1 MNDITDAIHDVAN
14 AIHPKGGGGHD
25 PTGTYVTSL
34 TEAVGGM
41 TAALMEIA
49 NAIREH
55 SQVFEKQPRLKVMD
69 NWLEELDEDAREC
82 FLHALNKND

>member
-1 MNDITDAIHDVAN
+1 MEDITEAINDVAN
-14 AIHPKGGGGHD
+14 AIHPKGAAGHD
-25 PTGTYVTSL
+25 PSGIYVTSL

-55 SQVFEKQPRLKVMD
+55 SQVFEPQVAH
-69 NWLEELDEDAREC
+69 NWLTELDKDARESL
-82 FLHALNKND
+82 LHALEKND